1 MNEILPQDAPLP
13 NGHAE
18 GLGPVPVME
27 TIPVAPKKRR
37 KRKAKPAAPKVAR
50 TPKPRFDPIRDEA
63 SKASTTTSPVAMV
76 AAPIEEAPTPTLLT
90 GVGADHF
97 VEARERRLERMF
109 DADAR
114 TTTAPPIKSSWR
126 ERFVFGLRRMTGFD
140 PVNPNQPSQGLS
152 LRAGLILGALTIAA
166 GATVGFVRVWF

>member
-1 MNEILPQDAPLP
+1 MNEILPQDAPLA
-13 NGHAE
+13 NGSAE

-50 TPKPRFDPIRDEA
+50 APKVKPIDPLIAEHR
-63 SKASTTTSPVAMV
+63 SSSCVVGT
-76 AAPIEEAPTPTLLT
+76 AAAVEEAPAPSIVQ

-140 PVNPNQPSQGLS
+140 SSDNSEPFTLGVALKTF
-152 LRAGLILGALTIAA
+152 LVAGVIVSGAGVYMA
-166 GATVGFVRVWF
+166 WF

>member
-1 MNEILPQDAPLP
+1 MNDELNPAPLA

-18 GLGPVPVME
+18 GLGPVPVMGTE
-27 TIPVAPKKRR
+27 PVVAKPKR
-37 KRKAKPAAPKVAR
+37 KRKKKAAPKVAR
-50 TPKPRFDPIRDEA
+50 APKIKPDPIRDAFEA
-63 SKASTTTSPVAMV
+63 SKASATIPGNLQSAQPH
-76 AAPIEEAPTPTLLT
+76 EEAPTSSIVQ

-140 PVNPNQPSQGLS
+140 SSDNSEPFTLGVALKTFLVACVIVSG
-152 LRAGLILGALTIAA
+152 AGVYMA
-166 GATVGFVRVWF
+166 WF

>member
-13 NGHAE
+13 NGAAP
-18 GLGPVPVME
+18 LGDVPVHGTE
-27 TIPVAPKKRR
+27 PVAPKKRR

-50 TPKPRFDPIRDEA
+50 APKVKPIDPLIAEHR
-63 SKASTTTSPVAMV
+63 SSSCVVGT
-76 AAPIEEAPTPTLLT
+76 AAAVEEAPASSIVQ

-140 PVNPNQPSQGLS
+140 SSDNSEPVTLGVALKTFLVACVIVSG
-152 LRAGLILGALTIAA
+152 AGVYMA
-166 GATVGFVRVWF
+166 WF